1 MKPCFAVLTCSL
13 AVIFSLAAGMFDNA
27 AAQDKEMTRTYGLTA
42 SIQGGQGQILVP
54 IWLGDKLTLA
64 PGIGLNYTENVGTT
78 ITLLLAPRFY
88 LDMRRVAPY
97 ISARGGINLNMPSA
111 GGDTTDGMLGL
122 GFGGEYFVNPKF
134 SFGVEGQ
141 LNVTLFDVGGA
152 NNKSIS
158 TGAAVHA
165 NVYF

>member
-1 MKPCFAVLTCSL
+1 MKPSFAVLSCSL
-13 AVIFSLAAGMFDNA
+13 ALALALSAGLLTSA
-27 AAQDKEMTRTYGLTA
+27 SAQDKEMTRTCGLTA
-42 SIQGGQGQILVP
+42 SIQSGQGQILVP
-54 IWLGDKLTLA
+54 LWLGDRLTLA

-88 LDMRRVAPY
+88 LDMGRVAPY
-97 ISARGGINLNMPSA
+97 ISARGGINLNMPSV
-111 GGDTTDGMLGL
+111 GGDTTDGMLGA
-122 GFGGEYFVNPKF
+122 GFGGEYFINPKF

-141 LNVTLFDVGGA
+141 LNMMIVDFGGA
-152 NNKSIS
+152 SNMSIS